1 MITND
6 EINKISQE
14 ITANFFPDKIILFG
28 SYAYG
33 TPTTNSD
40 LDLLVILPF
49 TGKNFYKSLEI
60 YQSLN
65 ANFPIDILARTPD
78 DTEKRFRL
86 GDPLI
91 REALNKGKIL
101 YERNR

>member
-6 EINKISQE
+6 EINMVSRE
-14 ITANFFPDKIILFG
+14 IIEKFFPDKIVLFG

-33 TPTTNSD
+33 NPSSNSD

-49 TGKNFYKSLEI
+49 VGKNFYKSLEI
-60 YQSLN
+60 YQSLSVT
-65 ANFPIDILARTPD
+65 FPIDILARTPD

-91 REALNKGKIL
+91 RDAMNKGKIL